1 MVSVWLLEQ
10 FYTHVI
16 IDAWHNLS
24 LHCIWDNVEQKL
36 MLVYKQ
42 MPYFTLEIA
51 AWSSFW
57 PDLMISQV
65 ALTGKTSHV
74 QVFLWTKT
82 IQLVRAIWPNQWNYK
97 YKCTCNMNF
106 KKFMTNLWFL
116 TVLEDRNFFFGHS
129 MNYACYQYILKLYN
143 VFNWLIGCIFH
154 WKTNKLQTCT
164 S

>member
-1 MVSVWLLEQ
+1 MEGEDVRSLHVLTYQYKTNIIELLHMFHLFKIYIMWQQWHNQVVSVWLLEQ

-74 QVFLWTKT
+74 QVFL
-82 IQLVRAIWPNQWNYK
+82 
-97 YKCTCNMNF
+97 
-106 KKFMTNLWFL
+106 
-116 TVLEDRNFFFGHS
+116 
-129 MNYACYQYILKLYN
+129 
-143 VFNWLIGCIFH
+143 
-154 WKTNKLQTCT
+154 
-164 S
+164 